1 MGREKACICEDD
13 LKKGRCEAEYGRQ
26 QGHDP
31 KKAISQFNK
40 MTSSASF
47 LLSCVSPIRYVE

>member
-1 MGREKACICEDD
+1 MGGEKDCICEDD

-31 KKAISQFNK
+31 KRATSQFNK
-40 MTSSASF
+40 MTSSASSVMCF
-47 LLSCVSPIRYVE
+47 LQSGM